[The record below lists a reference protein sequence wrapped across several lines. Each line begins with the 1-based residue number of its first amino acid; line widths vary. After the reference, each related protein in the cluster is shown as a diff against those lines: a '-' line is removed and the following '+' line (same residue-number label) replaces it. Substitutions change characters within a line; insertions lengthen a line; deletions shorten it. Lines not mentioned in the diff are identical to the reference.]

1 CSTRF
6 SVTVCCR
13 CQQPCRQSIYS
24 VTYSPA
30 KWPSLSLQIQL
41 GSCNGTNAECNKHY
55 KENGAMVEVF
65 YEQLNFEMLTESEAY
80 GFVNLLA
87 DFGGQLGLWCGIS
100 FLTCCEFVFLFLET
114 TYMSAQHNWALY

>member
-1 CSTRF
+1 
-6 SVTVCCR
+6 
-13 CQQPCRQSIYS
+13 
-24 VTYSPA
+24 
-30 KWPSLSLQIQL
+30 
-41 GSCNGTNAECNKHY
+41 
-55 KENGAMVEVF
+55 MVEVF

-114 TYMSAQHNWALY
+114 TYMSAQHNWALYKKKKVEKEKQRNLF